1 MRERWRK
8 EKRQP
13 HSDSKRTMMQRE
25 RDAGTRSHKQDTPFT
40 EALTHTK
47 TTFGAAYTKA
57 EPLIV
62 YVAVAYLRPINYD
75 DAGRRKARRECVQS
89 DKAGRTHMNL
99 MDVSKR
105 IRTLMHLKKKKGDHL
120 SVEIG

>member
-1 MRERWRK
+1 MREGGRRRK
-8 EKRQP
+8 R
-13 HSDSKRTMMQRE
+13 QRE

-47 TTFGAAYTKA
+47 TAFGAAYTKA